1 MRVRWTT
8 DAADDLEHITDRIA
22 GDRPDAAI
30 RTART
35 IYHSVAALRT
45 FPYRGRAGRIGGTRE
60 LVFAPLPYIA
70 VYRVQGEVV
79 EVLHIYHTAQD
90 WP

>member
-8 DAADDLEHITDRIA
+8 DAASDLERITEPIA
-22 GDRPDAAI
+22 KDRPDAAI

-35 IYHSVAALRT
+35 IYQGLATLRD
-45 FPYRGRAGRIGGTRE
+45 FPNRGRIGRIDGTRE

-70 VYRVQGEVV
+70 VYRVKSEAV
-79 EVLHIYHTAQD
+79 EVLRIYHAAQD

>member
-8 DAADDLEHITDRIA
+8 DAASDLERITERIA
-22 GDRPDAAI
+22 KDRPDAAI

-35 IYHSVAALRT
+35 IYQGLAVLRD
-45 FPYRGRAGRIGGTRE
+45 FPNRGRIGRIEGTRE
-60 LVFAPLPYIA
+60 LVFPPLPYIA
-70 VYRVQGEVV
+70 VYRVKSEAV
-79 EVLHIYHTAQD
+79 EVLRIYHTAQD